1 MIIKIF
7 IGLLSGITASMGL
20 GGGFVLMIY
29 LTTVAG
35 VEQMDAQGMNILF
48 FLPIALTSIV
58 MHIKNKLIDIKPLA
72 PSVIFGV
79 IGVFVGIGIAFFIQ
93 VYWISKLF
101 ALLLLVF
108 GIKELFHK
116 KS

>member
-1 MIIKIF
+1 MIIKMLV
-7 IGLLSGITASMGL
+7 GLLSGITASMGL
-20 GGGFVLMIY
+20 GGGFILMIY
-29 LTTVAG
+29 LTTIAG
-35 VEQMDAQGMNILF
+35 VDQMHAQGMNILF
-48 FLPIALTSIV
+48 FLPIALISII
-58 MHIKNKLIDIKPLA
+58 MHIKNKLVDAKPLA
-72 PSVIFGV
+72 NSIIFGIV
-79 IGVFVGIGIAFFIQ
+79 GVSLGIGVAFFIQ

>member
-1 MIIKIF
+1 MIIKMLVGF
-7 IGLLSGITASMGL
+7 LSGMTASMGL

-29 LTTVAG
+29 LTTIAG
-35 VEQMDAQGMNILF
+35 VDQMDAQGINILF
-48 FLPIALTSIV
+48 FLPIALVSIC
-58 MHIKNKLIDIKPLA
+58 MHIKNRLIDAKPLA
-72 PSVIFGV
+72 SSIILGV
-79 IGVFVGIGIAFFIQ
+79 VGVFVGIGIALLFQ

-101 ALLLLVF
+101 ALILLIF